1 MGKIKMLLDTFLPF
15 KPVIKW
21 DRALYGAYFSCSSQ
35 KELTTWGKDSDY
47 AGQRTPKLRKEDREI
62 LIKNKR
68 KRTTGYLLPKYMS
81 EKKAGR
87 VHRATKTMS
96 LWHLIF
102 LRIIFTSFLIQ
113 GKNDAPVFWRRWWG
127 KYTGENM
134 STVGRKGVLKEAV
147 HLPYNT
153 SSITLVQK

>member
-47 AGQRTPKLRKEDREI
+47 AGQRTPNLRRKDREI

-68 KRTTGYLLPKYMS
+68 KRTTGHLLPKYMS

-102 LRIIFTSFLIQ
+102 YKSSSPPFSSRARMMPLSSEEGGEVSTREKTCPRWGGRGCLRKLFTCHII
-113 GKNDAPVFWRRWWG
+113 
-127 KYTGENM
+127 
-134 STVGRKGVLKEAV
+134 
-147 HLPYNT
+147 HL
-153 SSITLVQK
+153 L